1 MKKKEPDVRI
11 FTCEKCNTTMYRDLN
26 SAVNMAKKERKLLP
40 RLGYVGW
47 STYVCSMVGLET
59 SKNCTWKVS
68 STGCVNQ
75 SPGQKKE
82 NSSPQEEFLLK

>member
-26 SAVNMAKKERKLLP
+26 SAINMAKKERKKDIAS
-40 RLGYVGW
+40 LGLCRGGTPYV
-47 STYVCSMVGLET
+47 YSMVGLEA

-68 STGCVNQ
+68 ATGWC
-75 SPGQKKE
+75 
-82 NSSPQEEFLLK
+82 